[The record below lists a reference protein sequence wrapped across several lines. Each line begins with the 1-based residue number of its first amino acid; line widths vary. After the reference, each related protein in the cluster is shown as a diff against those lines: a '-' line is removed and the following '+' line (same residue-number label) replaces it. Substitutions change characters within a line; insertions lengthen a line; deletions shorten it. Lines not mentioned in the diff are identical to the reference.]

1 MLTLVSRNF
10 TDILVSKMFNKP
22 SQKIID
28 NINQEF
34 INILQKFSNFLNNCT
49 DEEDDDDDDDAGI
62 DFSEIEDNVTNIY
75 WLYLEDV
82 KKDNDDFKSQ
92 TPQNPIKRRYKKNFT
107 VFSIENDYN
116 RMKYTIL
123 DIIRT
128 HGD

>member
-1 MLTLVSRNF
+1 MLTLISRNF

-28 NINQEF
+28 NINEEF
-34 INILQKFSNFLNNCT
+34 IKILQKFSNFLNNCT
-49 DEEDDDDDDDAGI
+49 DEEDDDDDDAGL

-92 TPQNPIKRRYKKNFT
+92 TSQNPIKRRYKKNFT

-116 RMKYTIL
+116 RMKYIIL

-128 HGD
+128 HGN